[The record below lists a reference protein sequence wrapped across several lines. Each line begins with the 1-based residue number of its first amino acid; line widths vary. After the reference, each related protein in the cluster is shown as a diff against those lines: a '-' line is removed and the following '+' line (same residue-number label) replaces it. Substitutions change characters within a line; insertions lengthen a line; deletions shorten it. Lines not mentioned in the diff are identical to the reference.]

1 MKITSR
7 IRPANPGFTLIELL
21 TVIAIIAILMGLL
34 FPAVAA
40 VKEAAKKTEA
50 KNACVGIVAAIK
62 NYYTEYGKYPP
73 VTVTGKDGGKPPTT
87 DVIVGDP
94 ACTKATTVNNVLFDV
109 LRAIPRGANA
119 SPQPNSLNPR
129 KIIFFEGKAVS
140 DATAPRS
147 GFLEKG
153 GEATNLGCYFDPWG
167 KQYNVIIDSNYD
179 NLLDVDQVY
188 DDADWKSDGRPRAG
202 VGAFSMGKDGLVGE
216 IKQKLENKYR
226 DGAKTSDDIVSWQ

>member
-1 MKITSR
+1 MKTTSR
-7 IRPANPGFTLIELL
+7 IRTTVPGFTLIELL

-34 FPAVAA
+34 CPAVAA

-50 KNACVGIVAAIK
+50 RNACVGIVAAVK
-62 NYYTEYGKYPP
+62 QYYSEYGKYPP
-73 VTVTGKDGGKPPTT
+73 VTVANGGSTPPPTT
-87 DVIVGDP
+87 DVIIGDP
-94 ACTKATTVNNVLFDV
+94 ACASATSVNNVLFDV

-167 KQYNVIIDSNYD
+167 KQYNIIIDSNYD

-226 DGAKTSDDIVSWQ
+226 DGQKTSDDIVSWQ